1 MIKIQ
6 HEKTRI
12 ENDTVKL
19 VNNVEALLEGAA
31 KARIPSLQ
39 FQGEVW
45 TSPFDTVMR
54 TFEGSPEA
62 LLESDDL
69 LPAML
74 DFNVIRFLQ
83 EEASVKETWNARMN
97 KNGDAVSSTG
107 SFHGDTPTD
116 SSDYADKGGSSSSS
130 SPEKDSGSLQEKNA
144 S

>member
-6 HEKTRI
+6 HEKTKI

-31 KARIPSLQ
+31 KARIPSLK

-74 DFNVIRFLQ
+74 DFNVIWFLQ

-97 KNGDAVSSTG
+97 NKNGDTVSSTG
-107 SFHGDTPTD
+107 SFHGDTPSNSNTNSD
-116 SSDYADKGGSSSSS
+116 SASMQ
-130 SPEKDSGSLQEKNA
+130 QEKKA
-144 S
+144 AA